1 MRQSGAIA
9 KIALAVLG
17 GWLAVMPSSVL
28 TIALRLHE
36 FDSSGLPTQYSV
48 ILAVGWLTLMSGLVG
63 FGHLGDTLEH
73 RGHSRI
79 VLVRLALPMIVAASG
94 LMAVARTPAQ
104 LGLAWILTQV
114 PASALVTSALALS
127 GSTITASRRGLL
139 SGLIGA
145 ASIIALLVGSVVVR
159 AAQASLSTA
168 FIATTLIGVA
178 LALPL
183 AIRPPERAVDP
194 VVVERRQGGTKR
206 IGWGAAWGVF
216 TVASVLLSWA
226 TSTGNAY
233 LVMFLNYVAKTP
245 AAELALVST
254 RVVSLATLAAITAS
268 IIAGALLRG
277 RRSAAWL
284 WSGSAV
290 VVSGALVGL
299 LAFPTSTGVLVS
311 ALCFGVGFGTANG
324 VELGLL
330 LFLRHSPGRLGRDL
344 GIFNAMT
351 SLPYVLVP
359 TIATVWLAGDVV
371 SGLHGMFT
379 LAWGLA
385 LVGAVLTAGI
395 AVSTRRRAG

>member
-1 MRQSGAIA
+1 MRQSAAVA

-17 GWLAVMPSSVL
+17 GWLAVMPSAVL

-36 FDSSGLPTQYSV
+36 FDPSGLPTQYSQV
-48 ILAVGWLTLMSGLVG
+48 LAVGWLTLMSGLIG
-63 FGHLGDTLEH
+63 FGHLGDRLEH

-79 VLVRLALPMIVAASG
+79 RLVRLALPVLVVASG
-94 LMAVARTPAQ
+94 LMALAGTATQ
-104 LGLAWILTQV
+104 LGLAWTLMQV
-114 PASALVTSALALS
+114 PASAIVTSALALS

-145 ASIIALLVGSVVVR
+145 ASIIALLVGSLVVR
-159 AAQASLSTA
+159 ATQDILSTA
-168 FIATTLIGVA
+168 FVATALIGA
-178 LALPL
+178 TLALPL

-194 VVVERRQGGTKR
+194 VVVDRRQGGTTR
-206 IGWGAAWGVF
+206 VGWGAAWGVF
-216 TVASVLLSWA
+216 TVASVMLSWA
-226 TSTGNAY
+226 TSTGNGY
-233 LVMFLNYVAKTP
+233 LVMFLDYVARTP
-245 AAELALVST
+245 ATELAQAST

-268 IIAGALLRG
+268 VIAGASLRG
-277 RRSAAWL
+277 RRSAALL

-290 VVSGALVGL
+290 AVAGALIGL
-299 LAFPTSTGVLVS
+299 FAFPTPTGILIS
-311 ALCFGVGFGTANG
+311 AVCFGIGFGMANG

-359 TIATVWLAGDVV
+359 AMATAWLASDVA

-385 LVGAVLTAGI
+385 LLGAALTAGV
-395 AVSTRRRAG
+395 AFSARRRAA